1 MQSRWREGGEGM
13 DTNNQASTGLMM
25 FHRLLHE
32 VTLQW
37 GGWWE
42 GALIGDQWV
51 PYFRAIPDGQLMG

>member
-1 MQSRWREGGEGM
+1 M